1 MWAIFKNTIKDFFKK
16 NKDLP
21 FSMLENPENDI
32 PFEDTL
38 MDDDEIKE
46 LMEQDFQLEII
57 QQAMQFLDFLSRE
70 ILSLKYIEE
79 KDNKEIAAILQLSQ
93 DVIRQRISRA
103 LKMLKDLL
111 STTL

>member
-1 MWAIFKNTIKDFFKK
+1 MWTIFKNTIKDFFKK

-21 FSMLENPENDI
+21 FSMLENPENNI

-38 MDDDEIKE
+38 MDEEEIKE
-46 LMEQDFQLEII
+46 FMEQDFQLEMI
-57 QQAMQFLDFLSRE
+57 QQAMQSLDFLSRE

-93 DVIRQRISRA
+93 DVIRQRISRS

-111 STTL
+111 SGSL